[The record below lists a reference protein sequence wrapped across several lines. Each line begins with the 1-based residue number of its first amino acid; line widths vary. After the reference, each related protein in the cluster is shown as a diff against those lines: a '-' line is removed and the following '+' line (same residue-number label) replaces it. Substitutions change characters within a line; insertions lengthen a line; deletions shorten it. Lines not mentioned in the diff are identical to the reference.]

1 MSRIT
6 WEEERVNYECD
17 GCGYIFGESVLAGSG
32 KDKNYEAPVTLIVR
46 GRSYHFHN
54 AIDHK
59 YPCFKYWLEHKAQH
73 GSADILAA
81 LTGIKEVT

>member
-17 GCGYIFGESVLAGSG
+17 GCGYTFGESVLAGSG

-54 AIDHK
+54 AID
-59 YPCFKYWLEHKAQH
+59 YESPCFKYWLEHKAQH

-81 LTGIKEVT
+81 LTGVKEVT